1 MFTAVALVLLVPA
14 ADPEP
19 KLSDAAQKELKK
31 FEGKWKVE
39 KEITSEF
46 DRDPTDNGGA
56 EVVLEFKGRK
66 VTITRGNIKLE
77 MEVTALDP
85 STDPKCIDLKSVGK
99 DGPIP
104 EGAVVEGIYKF
115 DGDTMTLGGYAGG
128 ERKRLANFDRPSER
142 EAGIWVMKRV
152 KE

>member
-1 MFTAVALVLLVPA
+1 MFTAVALVLLVSA

-39 KEITSEF
+39 KEIISQGE
-46 DRDPTDNGGA
+46 RNPTDNGGA

-66 VTITRGNIKLE
+66 VTITRGEIKME

-85 STDPKCIDLKSVGK
+85 STEPKCIDLKSAGK

-104 EGAVVEGIYKF
+104 EGVVVEGIYKF
-115 DGDTMTLGGYAGG
+115 DGDGLILGGYAGS
-128 ERKRLANFDRPSER
+128 ERKRLANFDQPKED
-142 EAGIWVMKRV
+142 EAGIWVMKKV
-152 KE
+152 KD